1 MSFYETSRNVRLD
14 EDNRTLRAECK
25 GSDGKF
31 HPTSIDLGMHLGNH
45 NGSFVWHGE
54 NFNET
59 ARDVRLGGSMLYA
72 DLRSPE
78 GTWNAAHI
86 DLNKV
91 VGNDD
96 GQLVNAGIGGNR

>member
-1 MSFYETSRNVRLD
+1 
-14 EDNRTLRAECK
+14 
-25 GSDGKF
+25 
-31 HPTSIDLGMHLGNH
+31 
-45 NGSFVWHGE
+45 
-54 NFNET
+54 
-59 ARDVRLGGSMLYA
+59 MLYA

-96 GQLVNAGIGGNR
+96 GQLVNGTAYFLQVPDQC